1 MSMQIE
7 IPDKFFTNDEKEK
20 LKVLFEVNTEE
31 GFEDALCK
39 IILAALDEYR
49 DMFLGM
55 GLPSRADEIREYRLY
70 YLIKRFFNGRI
81 PDELEVSSM
90 FQLPETRSKSLIL
103 YVLTRFHFDLRE
115 EILNTLREII
125 KGAEITHDGVEY
137 RVFIQSK
144 NMVEEL
150 DRIIGRGGVRYK
162 KMSKARNESNMYL
175 IVLDSY
181 EVICR
186 YLGIKPPK

>member
-1 MSMQIE
+1 MPLQIK
-7 IPDKFFTNDEKEK
+7 IPDNFFNNDEKIK
-20 LKVLFEVNTEE
+20 LMTLLKVDTDEAFVN
-31 GFEDALCK
+31 ALCK
-39 IILAALDEYR
+39 VILAALDEYR

-70 YLIKRFFNGRI
+70 YLIKRYFDGRI

-90 FQLPETRSKSLIL
+90 FQLPESRSKNLIL
-103 YVLTRFHFDLRE
+103 YVLTRFHYDLRE

-125 KGAEITHDGVEY
+125 NGAELNHEGLEY

-150 DRIIGRGGVRYK
+150 DRIIGRGGVRYRK
-162 KMSKARNESNMYL
+162 LTKARNESNMYL
-175 IVLDSY
+175 IALDSY
-181 EVICR
+181 EIIR
-186 YLGIKPPK
+186 KNLGMKVRK